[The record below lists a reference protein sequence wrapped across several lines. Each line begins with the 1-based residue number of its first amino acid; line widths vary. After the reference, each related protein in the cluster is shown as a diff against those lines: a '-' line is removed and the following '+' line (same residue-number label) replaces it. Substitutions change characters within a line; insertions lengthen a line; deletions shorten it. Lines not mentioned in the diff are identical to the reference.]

1 MNTVTS
7 LAYLP
12 AGLGVLIA
20 ARQTA
25 GPIRVTLTAYAAALT
40 MTGVGSVAYHGR
52 RPGQTHQLHDGSL
65 QVTLA
70 LAVSLLTHVSL
81 NGQARWRNPHV
92 RRLLVLAVLAA
103 GAYGGGR
110 TGSPLCHPDSPLQ
123 LHSAWHV
130 LSGLAAVAIAEAAA
144 EPRAERVSCSHT
156 KTRALGHGNSIPNLS
171 VS

>member
-7 LAYLP
+7 LVYLP
-12 AGLGVLIA
+12 ASLGVLIT

-25 GPIRVTLTAYAAALT
+25 GPMRATLTAYAAALA

-52 RPGQTHQLHDGSL
+52 RPGQTHHLHDGSL
-65 QVTLA
+65 QVALG
-70 LAVSLLTHVSL
+70 LAVGLLTHVAL
-81 NGQARWRNPHV
+81 NGKARWRNLHV

-130 LSGLAAVAIAEAAA
+130 LSGLAAVVIAQAAA
-144 EPRAERVSCSHT
+144 EPSTQRVNYSHMKPRT
-156 KTRALGHGNSIPNLS
+156 HRS
-171 VS
+171 

>member
-12 AGLGVLIA
+12 AGLGVLIT

-25 GPIRVTLTAYAAALT
+25 GPMRVTLTVYAAALT
-40 MTGVGSVAYHGR
+40 MTGVGSVTYHGR
-52 RPGQTHQLHDGSL
+52 RPGQTHHLHDGSL

-70 LAVSLLTHVSL
+70 LAVGLLTHVAL
-81 NGQARWRNPHV
+81 NRQVRWRNPHA
-92 RRLLVLAVLAA
+92 RRLLVLAALAA

-110 TGSPLCHPDSPLQ
+110 TDSLLCHPDSPLQ

-130 LSGLAAVAIAEAAA
+130 LSGLSAVVIAQAAA
-144 EPRAERVSCSHT
+144 EPQNQRIRYSHMKPRAHRS
-156 KTRALGHGNSIPNLS
+156 
-171 VS
+171 